1 MRQTMPASQL
11 TEKEFEEV
19 LAKLCEEI
27 TSECRA
33 GTKHDTSKSF
43 ERRVREVLE
52 NYGLAVDFNPH
63 PYAFPDIVL
72 GKLGVEVKFTTNDTW
87 RSVANS
93 VFESTRDA
101 SVEQI
106 YVVFGKMGGE
116 PAVAWGRY
124 EECVI
129 HVRTSHV
136 PRFEVELLP
145 NELPPKRESLFKN
158 FGIAYADFCRLSEH
172 ERMEHVRKYAR
183 GRLKKGEK
191 LWWLEDRPD
200 EGHSLSLRA
209 RRFQNLSD
217 KEKRKIR
224 AEACLL
230 CPEILKSSRSRGKY
244 DDALMYMLTYHGILG
259 GRDAF
264 SAGSVAGKE
273 RGKWHVKRAL
283 MSIEA
288 EIREAAQYLP
298 DALFVEYWGC
308 AVPKEKRISE
318 WLKRADAHAQ
328 TSDPPWKPSEVL
340 FQAP

>member
-1 MRQTMPASQL
+1 MSQ
-11 TEKEFEEV
+11 F
-19 LAKLCEEI
+19 
-27 TSECRA
+27 
-33 GTKHDTSKSF
+33 
-43 ERRVREVLE
+43 
-52 NYGLAVDFNPH
+52 GLAVDFDPH

-72 GKLGVEVKFTTNDTW
+72 GKLGVEVKFSTNDTW

-136 PRFEVELLP
+136 PRFEVEL
-145 NELPPKRESLFKN
+145 PPQRESLFKT
-158 FGIAYADFCRLSEH
+158 FGIAYADFCKLSEH

-209 RRFQNLSD
+209 RRFQNLSE

-224 AEACLL
+224 GEACLL

-244 DDALMYMLTYHGILG
+244 DDALMYMLTYHGILA

-264 SAGSVAGKE
+264 SAGSVAGKD

-283 MSIEA
+283 INIQTEML
-288 EIREAAQYLP
+288 EAAQYLP
-298 DALFVEYWGC
+298 DALFVEYWGR

-328 TSDPPWKPSEVL
+328 TSDSPWKPSEVL
-340 FQAP
+340 FKTR

>member
-1 MRQTMPASQL
+1 MPAPKLNAQ
-11 TEKEFEEV
+11 EFEEN
-19 LAKLCEEI
+19 LAKLCDSI
-27 TSECRA
+27 TAECRA
-33 GTKHDTSKSF
+33 GAKYDNSKNF
-43 ERRVREVLE
+43 ERRVREVLDE
-52 NYGLAVDFNPH
+52 LVSKYGLAVDFDPH

-72 GKLGVEVKFTTNDTW
+72 GKLGVEVKFTANDTW

-101 SVEQI
+101 NVEHI

-136 PRFEVELLP
+136 PRFEVEI
-145 NELPPKRESLFKN
+145 PPQRESLFKT
-158 FGIAYADFCRLSEH
+158 FGIPYADFCKLSEA

-191 LWWLEDRPD
+191 LWWLENRPD

-209 RRFQNLSD
+209 RRFQNLTE

-230 CPEILKSSRSRGKY
+230 CPEILKSSRARGKY
-244 DDALMYMLTYHGILG
+244 DDALMYMLTYHGILA

-283 MSIEA
+283 MNIQA
-288 EIREAAQYLP
+288 EILEAAQYLP
-298 DALFVEYWGC
+298 DALFVEYWGR
-308 AVPKEKRISE
+308 AVPKVKRISE
-318 WLKRADAHAQ
+318 WLKRADAQAR
-328 TSDPPWKPSEVL
+328 TSDSPWKPSEVL
-340 FQAP
+340 FRVR